1 MRQSNLL
8 KRLSAIL
15 VLVLASLAC
24 SLPSQSSS
32 QPMPPAGFQETSIA
46 LAVQQTSVAND
57 KATLAAHDAIT
68 DTPAPTASR
77 EPTQTREP
85 TTAPQATA
93 TLAQDKPTLAPPTA
107 TLEPTDKPIDMDA
120 KIRGANVL
128 VFEDMAS
135 FYKRS
140 PVVREAVSEM
150 NFSGGRVIEV
160 GDALGNFK
168 EQLINSTKWDL
179 ILVAAEYRTAVQG
192 EFWKYVYDQ
201 VNRGTAVAV
210 EIWYLDKHLSDIQP
224 LLSKC
229 GVAYQKNWLRGPKYK
244 IEDYAIYWL
253 QPDHPFF
260 QPPQDTVSLANPN
273 YLFWVPPLTEDA
285 GDLLKLDSGGDAVML
300 AGTQPNLRT
309 QYGVLA
315 SCIKDTMILQTYSSH
330 DYKPSEVVK
339 MWKNY
344 IRYTLTNHFNQQ
356 K

>member
-1 MRQSNLL
+1 MRRTPNL
-8 KRLSAIL
+8 KIISAIL

-24 SLPSQSSS
+24 ELPSSQSGT
-32 QPMPPAGFQETSIA
+32 QPQTPPGFEQTSIA
-46 LAVQQTSVAND
+46 LGVQQTSVAID
-57 KATLAAHDAIT
+57 KATIAAKQAAT
-68 DTPAPTASR
+68 DTPAPV
-77 EPTQTREP
+77 PTREP
-85 TTAPQATA
+85 SPTA
-93 TLAQDKPTLAPPTA
+93 TVPPPPTA
-107 TLEPTDKPIDMDA
+107 TSAPEQPTQPPPTVTAEPSATPMDIEA
-120 KIRGANVL
+120 KIRRANVL

-135 FYKRS
+135 NYNRT
-140 PVVREAVSEM
+140 PLVRQAVSEM
-150 NFSGGRVIEV
+150 SFSGGRVIEV

-201 VNRGTAVAV
+201 VNRNVAIAIEV
-210 EIWYLDKHLSDIQP
+210 WYMDKHYSDIAP

-229 GVAYQKNWLRGPKYK
+229 GVQYQKNWTRGPKYR

-253 QPDHPFF
+253 QPEHPFF

-273 YLFWVPPLTEDA
+273 YLYWVPPLTEDA
-285 GDLLKLDSGGDAVML
+285 GDLIQLDSGGDAVIL
-300 AGTQPNLRT
+300 AGTQPNLQS

-315 SCIKDTMILQTYSSH
+315 TCLKDTMIIQTYSSH
-330 DYKPSEVVK
+330 DYKPTEVVK

-344 IRYTLTNHFNQQ
+344 IRYTLTNHFMQQ